1 MTIQRLTIENIQS
14 HKHSELEFH
23 PGVNVIVGTSDCG
36 KTAIIRSLKLAAFNR
51 PSGDGLRSN
60 WGGRSSVAVLLADGN
75 LITRVK
81 DKREEYWLNDTEFR
95 AFGSEVPKEIAE
107 TLNFSEINLQNQMD
121 SSFLLSS
128 TAGEVALHFNKI
140 AKIDQIDKAITT
152 INGKISKLKSDIE
165 YTKNDVE
172 KQKEDLLNY
181 EFLEKFEIEV
191 ESLELLTKQVKSF
204 KGNCSDLTVLLS
216 NIEEVQESIEETKKV
231 LALDKYVTE
240 AIGLRN
246 LCETSLISQGK
257 LISLIKGIKLTETDI
272 EERTALLG
280 LQPEVEKLLKDIKVV
295 ETKKAE
301 WNTFY
306 RFIVNIKSTITD
318 LKTTQI
324 LLQSN
329 LDIFAKEMPDVCPLC
344 GTNLLDNPYGDL
356 EGMHKHFED

>member
-14 HKHSELEFH
+14 HKHSELDFH

-60 WGGRSSVAVLLADGN
+60 WGGRSAVSILLTDGN
-75 LITRVK
+75 LVTRVK

-152 INGKISKLKSDIE
+152 INGKISKIKSDIE

-231 LALDKYVTE
+231 LALDKYVAE
-240 AIGLRN
+240 VIGLRN

-257 LISLIKGIKLTETDI
+257 LITLIKSIKKTEKDI
-272 EERTALLG
+272 EESNTLLE
-280 LQPEVEKLLKDIKVV
+280 LQPEVERLLSGIEVLENKREKLSQFNRVL
-295 ETKKAE
+295 T
-301 WNTFY
+301 
-306 RFIVNIKSTITD
+306 NIKTCKSD
-318 LKTTQI
+318 LEACQV
-324 LLQSN
+324 LLQTN
-329 LDIFAKEMPDVCPLC
+329 LDTFAKEMPDVCPLC